1 MPEYNFEC
9 QKCQNKFS
17 EFWHISQ
24 YDEKK
29 KKCKCPSCKSK
40 KINRIYEVDNVFGSV
55 KEIKTIG
62 QLAEANAKKMGKY
75 KLEEKMQED
84 SIKIPKKQKEKRDL
98 FRKINKMT
106 PKQKQRWIHE
116 GD

>member
-1 MPEYNFEC
+1 MPEYNF
-9 QKCQNKFS
+9 KCEKCSHSFS
-17 EFWHISQ
+17 EFWSVSK
-24 YDEKK
+24 YDEEKS
-29 KKCKCPSCKSK
+29 KCKCPKCRSK
-40 KINRIYEVDNVFGSV
+40 KVFRSYEEDNVFASV

-75 KLEEKMQED
+75 KLEEKTQED